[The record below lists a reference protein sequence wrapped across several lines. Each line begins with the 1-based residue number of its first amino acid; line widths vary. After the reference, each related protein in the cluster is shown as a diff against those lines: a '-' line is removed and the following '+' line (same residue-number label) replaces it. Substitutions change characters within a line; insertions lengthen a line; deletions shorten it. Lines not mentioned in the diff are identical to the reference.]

1 MAIAKRRGKWVVDY
15 YGPNGRRHWKSFAT
29 KREAEAFWASIQP
42 KLARGT
48 LVDPRELPK
57 LVQLA
62 KEWWEAKQYVRH
74 GTIVHYEA
82 RLKRILAAL
91 GRVRIDLLRVETVE
105 WFRNQLLSEGLSP
118 RTVNSCLSTLAQILD
133 VAVRRELI
141 DRNVAR
147 IAERAKAKR
156 GEVVAHEDLEGAHD
170 VTEVLTPE
178 EARRLIEAAEE
189 GFYRTFFQV
198 ALSTGARVGELTA
211 LHWEDIDFEA
221 NTLVIRRS
229 VAWKAG
235 NPLFSAPKTRAG
247 VRRLTMTEELAHV
260 LKEWKLACPPG
271 PLVFATE
278 DGLKPRHRG
287 TIAKLG
293 LKPALKRA
301 GINKRVTLHTLR
313 HTVASMLIMQG
324 VDAIEVARFLGHAN
338 PQVTMQI
345 YAHWYNSRKTEPVM
359 GVLQRALGLSERPF
373 GQERLTQR
381 GTART
386 VPTEN
391 H

>member
-1 MAIAKRRGKWVVDY
+1 MAIAKRRGKWVLDY

-29 KREAEAFWASIQP
+29 KREAEAFWARIQP

-48 LVDPRELPK
+48 LVDPRELPT
-57 LVQLA
+57 VAQLA
-62 KEWWEAKQYVRH
+62 KYWLESKQDICH
-74 GTIVHYEA
+74 GTRLFYEA
-82 RLKRILAAL
+82 ALKHVL
-91 GRVRIDLLRVETVE
+91 GSLGHFKLDQLRVETVD
-105 WFRNQLLSEGLSP
+105 WFRSELLAQGLGP
-118 RTVNSCLSTLAQILD
+118 RTVNGCLGTLAQVLD
-133 VAVRRELI
+133 VAMRWELI

-147 IAERAKAKR
+147 IVGRVKYRTRRLVSSEEQEEA
-156 GEVVAHEDLEGAHD
+156 LEA
-170 VTEVLTPE
+170 TEVLTPE

-247 VRRLTMTEELAHV
+247 VRRLTMTEELARV

-359 GVLQRALGLSERPF
+359 GVLERALGLSERPF